1 MIVLDGNT
9 SESSMSGTCRRCLTD
24 DSSQDM
30 ARRQQMGS
38 GAHGLQRGGRGGTA
52 EQTPPLP

>member
-24 DSSQDM
+24 DSSQDT
-30 ARRQQMGS
+30 AEKQMGT
-38 GAHGLQRGGRGGTA
+38 GAHGLHWGGRGGTA